1 MKEFR
6 NVKSISELHQILG
19 LKNPMHPSV
28 SLVNMKDV
36 KLSEDLFN
44 QKYIWD
50 FYMISL
56 KFENCELKYGRQYYD
71 FGEGTLVFSSPG
83 QVFEAK
89 KQPETL
95 NENGWALYFHPDLIR
110 KTDLGDKIKSYGFFS
125 YESNESLHLS
135 GKEKEKVLSCVEAIE
150 DECQQNIDKHSQTV
164 IVSSLGLL
172 LNYCNRFYDRQF
184 YTRSTHQQDVVEKV
198 ESLLLDYFSSG
209 KAVLHGIPTVK
220 FCAEKVNLSPNYLS
234 DLLKKETGKNTQEH
248 IHFHLIDK
256 AKNLLLSSNL
266 PVGGIAYDLGFEHPQ
281 SFGTLF
287 KKKVGVSP
295 NKFRQLN

>member
-1 MKEFR
+1 M
-6 NVKSISELHQILG
+6 HQILG
-19 LKNPMHPSV
+19 LLDKPMHPAI

-36 KLSEDLFN
+36 KLSKELFN

-56 KFENCELKYGRQYYD
+56 KFENCELQYGRQYYD
-71 FGEGTLVFSSPG
+71 FEEGTLAFSSPG

-110 KTDLGDKIKSYGFFS
+110 KTDLGKKIKSYGFFS
-125 YESNESLHLS
+125 YKSNEALHLS
-135 GKEKEKVLSCVEAIE
+135 EKEKEKILRCIEAIE

-164 IVSSLGLL
+164 IVSNLELL

-184 YTRSTHQQDVVEKV
+184 YTRSTHQQDIVEKI
-198 ESLLLDYFSSG
+198 ENLLLDFFNSDN
-209 KAVLHGIPTVK
+209 AIHQGIPTVK

-248 IHFHLIDK
+248 IHFHLIEK

-266 PVGGIAYDLGFEHPQ
+266 SVSGIAYDLGFEFPQ

-287 KKKVGVSP
+287 KKKVGMSP
-295 NKFRQLN
+295 NKYRQLN

>member
-6 NVKSISELHQILG
+6 EIKSISQMHHLLG
-19 LKNPMHPSV
+19 LNKPMHPAI

-36 KLSEDLFN
+36 KLSKELFN

-56 KFENCELKYGRQYYD
+56 KFENCELQYGRQYYD
-71 FGEGTLVFSSPG
+71 FEEGTLVFSSPG

-95 NENGWALYFHPDLIR
+95 NENGWALYFHSDLIQ
-110 KTDLGDKIKSYGFFS
+110 KSDLGKNIKSYGFFS
-125 YESNESLHLS
+125 YKSNEALHLS
-135 GKEKEKVLSCVEAIE
+135 EKEKEKISRCIDAIE
-150 DECQQNIDKHSQTV
+150 DECQQNIDKHSQIV
-164 IVSSLGLL
+164 IVSNLELL

-184 YTRSTHQQDVVEKV
+184 YTRSTHQQDVVEKI
-198 ESLLLDYFSSG
+198 EELLVNFYNTDNSIQQ
-209 KAVLHGIPTVK
+209 GIPTVK
-220 FCAEKVNLSPNYLS
+220 FCADQVNLSPNYLS

-248 IHFHLIDK
+248 IHFHLIEK
-256 AKNLLLSSNL
+256 AKNLLLSSNAS
-266 PVGGIAYDLGFEHPQ
+266 VSGIAYDLGFEYPQ

-287 KKKVGVSP
+287 KKKVGMSP
-295 NKFRQLN
+295 NKYRQLN

>member
-1 MKEFR
+1 MNQIREI
-6 NVKSISELHQILG
+6 KSISQMHQILG
-19 LKNPMHPSV
+19 LEKPMHPAI

-36 KLSEDLFN
+36 KLSKELFN
-44 QKYIWD
+44 QRYIWD

-56 KFENCELKYGRQYYD
+56 KFENCELQYGRQYYD
-71 FGEGTLVFSSPG
+71 FEEGTLVFSSPG

-95 NENGWALYFHPDLIR
+95 NENGWALYFHSDLIR
-110 KTDLGDKIKSYGFFS
+110 KSDLGKNIKSYGFFS
-125 YESNESLHLS
+125 YKANEALHLS
-135 GKEKEKVLSCVEAIE
+135 GKEKEKILRCTEAIE

-164 IVSSLGLL
+164 IVSNLDLL

-184 YTRSTHQQDVVEKV
+184 YTRSTHQQDIVEKI
-198 ESLLLDYFSSG
+198 EALLLNYFSLD
-209 KAVLHGIPTVK
+209 KTVHQGIPTVK
-220 FCAEKVNLSPNYLS
+220 FCAEQENLSPNYLS

-248 IHFHLIDK
+248 IHFHLIEK

-266 PVGGIAYDLGFEHPQ
+266 SVSGIAYDLGFEYPQ

-287 KKKVGVSP
+287 KKKVGMSP
-295 NKFRQLN
+295 NKYRQLN

>member
-1 MKEFR
+1 MNQIREI
-6 NVKSISELHQILG
+6 KSISQMHQILG
-19 LKNPMHPSV
+19 LEKPMHPAI

-36 KLSEDLFN
+36 KLSKELFN

-56 KFENCELKYGRQYYD
+56 KFDNCELQYGRQYYD
-71 FGEGTLVFSSPG
+71 FEEGTLVFSSPG
-83 QVFEAK
+83 QVFKAK

-95 NENGWALYFHPDLIR
+95 NENGWALYFHSDLIR
-110 KTDLGDKIKSYGFFS
+110 KSDLGKNIKSYGFFS
-125 YESNESLHLS
+125 YKANEALHLS
-135 GKEKEKVLSCVEAIE
+135 GKEKEKILRCTEAIE

-164 IVSSLGLL
+164 IVSNLDLL

-184 YTRSTHQQDVVEKV
+184 YTRSTHQQDIVEKI
-198 ESLLLDYFSSG
+198 EALLLNYFSLD
-209 KAVLHGIPTVK
+209 KTVHQGIPTVK
-220 FCAEKVNLSPNYLS
+220 FCAEQENLSPNYLS

-248 IHFHLIDK
+248 IHFHLIEK

-266 PVGGIAYDLGFEHPQ
+266 SVSGIAYDLGFEYPQ

-287 KKKVGVSP
+287 KKKVGMSP
-295 NKFRQLN
+295 NKYRQLN